1 MSRILSK
8 SCWIMLAGLI
18 TATPAW
24 AADSPIG
31 ALTADGKVSVTGQ
44 TSTFTLQD
52 QQYAYFSGDAISTAD
67 DAKAVVSLSD
77 GLDVTFVP
85 SSEGRIIN
93 DDGTYTIELDQGH
106 IVVDAAQGVD
116 YQITHEGKPVSADQ
130 PLEAAGEPFVASVS
144 ESGDVQFYMP
154 AQLDDDDRG
163 SLSRMKGSMAEAGL
177 SPETILI
184 IAGIIGGAILID
196 NANDDEDSSS

>member
-8 SCWIMLAGLI
+8 SCWIMLAGFL

-52 QQYAYFSGDAISTAD
+52 QEYAYFSGDAISTAD

-85 SSEGRIIN
+85 SSEGRVIN
-93 DDGTYTIELDQGH
+93 NDGTYTIELDQGH
-106 IVVDAAQGVD
+106 IVVDAEEGVD
-116 YQITHEGKPVSADQ
+116 YQITHQGETVSADQ
-130 PLEAAGEPFVASVS
+130 PLKAGDGPFVASAS

-154 AQLDDDDRG
+154 AQLDEDETRG
-163 SLSRMKGSMAEAGL
+163 SLAAQGWSAGQ
-177 SPETILI
+177 
-184 IAGIIGGAILID
+184 IAAAIAVLAAGGYFIVNEI
-196 NANDDEDSSS
+196 DDEGSSS

>member
-8 SCWIMLAGLI
+8 SCWIILAALL
-18 TATPAW
+18 TAFPTW

-31 ALTADGKVSVTGQ
+31 ALTAEGKVSVTGQ

-52 QQYAYFSGDAISTAD
+52 QEYAYFSGDAISTAD

-85 SSEGRIIN
+85 SSEGRVIN

-106 IVVDAAQGVD
+106 IVVDAEEGVD
-116 YQITHEGKPVSADQ
+116 YQITHQGETVSADQ
-130 PLEAAGEPFVASVS
+130 PLKAGDGPFVASAS

-154 AQLDDDDRG
+154 AQLDEDETRG
-163 SLSRMKGSMAEAGL
+163 SLAAQGWSAGQ
-177 SPETILI
+177 
-184 IAGIIGGAILID
+184 IAAAIAVLAAGGYFIVNEI
-196 NANDDEDSSS
+196 DDEGSSS